1 MKLADRLVTNMRLY
15 NRSKLQDGAYMRKL
29 RYVLQAGLVPA
40 MLAAFATPASQAL
53 AQETTYS
60 LTVQN
65 GKFEPSTLAVKAG
78 VKFKLVVSNK
88 GTKPAEFESSELNR
102 EKVVPAGASVPL
114 YIGPLAPGA
123 YPFFDD
129 FDQKN
134 RGQIVAK

>member
-1 MKLADRLVTNMRLY
+1 MYKV
-15 NRSKLQDGAYMRKL
+15 Q
-29 RYVLQAGLVPA
+29 YVLQASLLPA
-40 MLAAFATPASQAL
+40 MLAVLPAATSPAFA
-53 AQETTYS
+53 QEATYS

-88 GTKPAEFESSELNR
+88 GTKPAEFESPELNR
-102 EKVVPAGASVPL
+102 EKIVPAGASVPL
-114 YIGPLAPGA
+114 YVGPLAPGA

>member
-1 MKLADRLVTNMRLY
+1 MHKV
-15 NRSKLQDGAYMRKL
+15 
-29 RYVLQAGLVPA
+29 RYVLQAGLLPA
-40 MLAAFATPASQAL
+40 MLAALPAATSPAL

-88 GTKPAEFESSELNR
+88 GTKPVEFESYELNR
-102 EKVVPAGASVPL
+102 EKVVAAGASVPV

-123 YPFFDD
+123 YPFFDE

>member
-1 MKLADRLVTNMRLY
+1 MH
-15 NRSKLQDGAYMRKL
+15 KL

-40 MLAAFATPASQAL
+40 MLAAFTASTSPAL

-60 LTVQN
+60 LTVRN

-88 GTKPAEFESSELNR
+88 GTAPAEFESSELNR
-102 EKVVPAGASVPL
+102 EKVVPAGASMPL

-129 FDQKN
+129 FDPKN

>member
-1 MKLADRLVTNMRLY
+1 
-15 NRSKLQDGAYMRKL
+15 MRKKWI
-29 RYVLQAGLVPA
+29 VL
-40 MLAAFATPASQAL
+40 LAPLSAVTSPAL
-53 AQETTYS
+53 AQEATYA

-78 VKFKLVVSNK
+78 VKFKLIVSNK
-88 GTKPAEFESSELNR
+88 GTKPAEFESSGLNR
-102 EKVVPAGASVPL
+102 EKIVPAGASVPV